1 MSASDLQKVPTTWE
15 FLNTIPKTSLYAE
28 SNFTSQI
35 DTRQGHRAVSPAAVA
50 AVLKRPVLPAPK
62 RQDASKPGKT
72 HSFLPNGSGLFTP
85 CKKCVC
91 FFFTVSVCVC
101 VCLHEKLLP
110 QQRNHAISIQTRPFW
125 LDVFVR
131 LVPGVHGVPAAE
143 RLMHPPTRE
152 VERLARQGTK
162 RPAKSKTKREGEK
175 KEHPEAWNSS
185 RFLEPS
191 SAVPFQEPSK
201 PHCTYRSNRC
211 SFLPLC
217 TIHRDHGCFRLRRTD
232 CVERC

>member
-101 VCLHEKLLP
+101 VC
-110 QQRNHAISIQTRPFW
+110 
-125 LDVFVR
+125 VF
-131 LVPGVHGVPAAE
+131 A
-143 RLMHPPTRE
+143 
-152 VERLARQGTK
+152 
-162 RPAKSKTKREGEK
+162 
-175 KEHPEAWNSS
+175 
-185 RFLEPS
+185 
-191 SAVPFQEPSK
+191 
-201 PHCTYRSNRC
+201 
-211 SFLPLC
+211 
-217 TIHRDHGCFRLRRTD
+217 
-232 CVERC
+232 